1 MDAVDSAGAPVD
13 SSASEASAS
22 PPAPLPQR
30 KQRPGTGSNVL
41 DIADEFL
48 HGPIM
53 ADLAESKCVP
63 SGVHLCVHLCM
74 CVHASFCVCVCPC
87 VRVLS
92 VRLCVC
98 VCLCL
103 CLCVPLS
110 MAVSMAVSVSAH
122 LPCLL
127 FQGCVGA
134 DFVRRRLRP
143 GY

>member
-1 MDAVDSAGAPVD
+1 MDAVDSAGTPVD

-63 SGVHLCVHLCM
+63 SVCASMCACVH
-74 CVHASFCVCVCPC
+74 VCP
-87 VRVLS
+87 RVL
-92 VRLCVC
+92 LCVC
-98 VCLCL
+98 VRVSVC
-103 CLCVPLS
+103 CLCVCVSVP

-134 DFVRRRLRP
+134 DSVRRRLRP

>member
-74 CVHASFCVCVCPC
+74 CVHASFCVCVSVCPC
-87 VRVLS
+87 VVCAS
-92 VRLCVC
+92 VCLCVSVSVSVCASVYGCVYGCVC
-98 VCLCL
+98 VCSL
-103 CLCVPLS
+103 
-110 MAVSMAVSVSAH
+110 AVSAVSGM
-122 LPCLL
+122 C
-127 FQGCVGA
+127 G
-134 DFVRRRLRP
+134 RRFCP
-143 GY
+143 T